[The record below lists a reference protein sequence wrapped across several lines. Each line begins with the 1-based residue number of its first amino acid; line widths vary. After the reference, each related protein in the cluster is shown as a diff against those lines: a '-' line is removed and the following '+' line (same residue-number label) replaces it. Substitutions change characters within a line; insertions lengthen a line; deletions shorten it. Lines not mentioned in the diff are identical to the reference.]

1 MSIVQTISSIKSWSM
16 DDRPREKL
24 IEKGPKSLSNAELVA
39 ILLGSG
45 TKNES
50 AVDLAKK
57 ILNYAQNNL
66 LVLGKLGV
74 DDLMQFKG
82 IGQAK
87 AVTLC
92 STFELVRRRKA
103 VIEERVKISSA
114 VDVFNELFPF
124 ISDLNHEEFWVLF
137 LNRANVIVKKERISS
152 GGITGTVVDQKI
164 ILKKALLNL
173 ASSIIVVHNHPSGN
187 LNPSIQDKKVTQ
199 KMKLACELLEINL
212 LDHII
217 IAGNSYYS
225 FADELEL

>member
-1 MSIVQTISSIKSWSM
+1 MQLGTSIKNWSC

-24 IEKGPKSLSNAELVA
+24 IEKGEVSLSDAELLA

-45 TKNES
+45 SKNES
-50 AVDLAKK
+50 ALDLAKR

-66 LVLGKLGV
+66 IELGRLSV
-74 DDLMQFKG
+74 DDFMQFKG
-82 IGQAK
+82 VGEAK

-92 STFELVRRRKA
+92 SSFELARRRKNS
-103 VIEERVKISSA
+103 ILGRVKINSA
-114 VDVFNELFPF
+114 DDVFNEIAPF
-124 ISDLNHEEFWVLF
+124 VSDLNHEEFWVLY
-137 LNRANVIVKKERISS
+137 LNRANVVLRKLRMSS
-152 GGITGTVVDQKI
+152 GGISGTVVDQKI
-164 ILKKALLNL
+164 ILKKALLCL
-173 ASSIIVVHNHPSGN
+173 ASSIILVHNHPSGN
-187 LNPSIQDKKVTQ
+187 INPSIQDKKVTK

>member
-1 MSIVQTISSIKSWSM
+1 M

-103 VIEERVKISSA
+103 VVEERVKISSA

-173 ASSIIVVHNHPSGN
+173 ASSIILVHNHPSGN

-199 KMKLACELLEINL
+199 KIKLACELLEINL

>member
-1 MSIVQTISSIKSWSM
+1 M

-173 ASSIIVVHNHPSGN
+173 ASSIILVHNHPSGN

>member
-1 MSIVQTISSIKSWSM
+1 MEIIHSIKDWSA

-24 IEKGPKSLSNAELVA
+24 IEKGSKSLSDAELLG

-45 TKNES
+45 SRNES
-50 AVDLAKK
+50 AVGLAKR

-66 LVLGKLGV
+66 TELGRLGV

-82 IGQAK
+82 VGEAK

-92 STFELVRRRKA
+92 SAFELARRRKSE
-103 VIEERVKISSA
+103 VIERIKITSA
-114 VDVFNELFPF
+114 TDVFNEISPF
-124 ISDLNHEEFWVLF
+124 LADLNHEEFWVF
-137 LNRANVIVKKERISS
+137 YLNRANIVLRKEKISS
-152 GGITGTVVDQKI
+152 GGIAGTVVDNKI

-173 ASSIIVVHNHPSGN
+173 ASSIILVHNHPSGN
-187 LNPSIQDKKVTQ
+187 LNPSIQDKKVTR

-212 LDHII
+212 LDHLI

>member
-1 MSIVQTISSIKSWSM
+1 MQTISSIKSWSM

-173 ASSIIVVHNHPSGN
+173 ASSIILVHNHPSGN

>member
-1 MSIVQTISSIKSWSM
+1 MHSIKDWSA

-24 IEKGPKSLSNAELVA
+24 IEKGSKSLSDAELLG

-45 TKNES
+45 SRNES
-50 AVDLAKK
+50 AVGLAKR

-66 LVLGKLGV
+66 TEVGRLGV
-74 DDLMQFKG
+74 DDFMQFKG
-82 IGQAK
+82 VGEAK

-92 STFELVRRRKA
+92 SAFELARRRKSE
-103 VIEERVKISSA
+103 VIERIKITSA
-114 VDVFNELFPF
+114 TDVFNEISPF
-124 ISDLNHEEFWVLF
+124 LADLNHEEFWVF
-137 LNRANVIVKKERISS
+137 YLNRANIVLRKEKISS
-152 GGITGTVVDQKI
+152 GGIAGTVVDNKI

-173 ASSIIVVHNHPSGN
+173 ASSIILVHNHPSGN
-187 LNPSIQDKKVTQ
+187 LNPSIQDKKVTR

-212 LDHII
+212 LDHLI